1 MNYRNLVQFVGY
13 EGPIHMNEDQFRA
26 FWNPLSEPYM
36 REGQGGV
43 SKIILSQVC
52 KYTHRLKILARRP
65 GDPKLEKKACC
76 SNSSSWRVTTVH
88 LHLVLSHNSPVALFP
103 SFGSYFN
110 NHFKQ

>member
-52 KYTHRLKILARRP
+52 TYTDR
-65 GDPKLEKKACC
+65 
-76 SNSSSWRVTTVH
+76 
-88 LHLVLSHNSPVALFP
+88 F
-103 SFGSYFN
+103 
-110 NHFKQ
+110 